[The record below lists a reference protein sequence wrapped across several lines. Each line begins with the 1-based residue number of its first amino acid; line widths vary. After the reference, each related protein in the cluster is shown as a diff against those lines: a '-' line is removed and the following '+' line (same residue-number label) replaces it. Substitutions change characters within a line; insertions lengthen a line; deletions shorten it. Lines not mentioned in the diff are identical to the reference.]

1 MCVSTC
7 VRCAKRRHCAA
18 SVTRD
23 KLRDMGEEQLPPG
36 AYESV
41 ITQQLLHLLKQL
53 PDPATSSRP
62 IEPADLPDRLALLV
76 NGLVRRA
83 LADFS
88 DEERASAGPEIV
100 RAITQ
105 LLMQHS
111 PAIVGDDLLITP
123 PALLRSIG
131 RPMPDGTWNH
141 APSPL
146 TPLLDT
152 TLLTGARGEPTLLAQ
167 LTSEIPSAD
176 SIDVLVAFIRQT
188 GIRPLLGQ
196 LREHVAAGR
205 RLRILTTTYTGSTE
219 RRALDLL
226 NELGAEIK
234 VSYDQTSTR
243 LHAKSWLFNR
253 LSGLSTAYV
262 GSSNLTY
269 QAQVT
274 GLEWNLRLSAA
285 RNPDSVGKLSAVF
298 DSYWTGGD
306 FVPYDPHEFD
316 ERTHRFDDRTSTR
329 LVGFDIAPHPF
340 QRRMLEQLQLSR
352 ENGHHRNLVVSATG
366 TGKTVLSAFDYKS
379 LRQSLASNRLLF
391 VAHRQEILQQSMDTF
406 RQILRD
412 PSFGELW
419 VGGHRPRD
427 FNHVFASIQSLST
440 SGIATIAE
448 DHFDVVIVDEF
459 HHAAAESYRN
469 LLKRVRPRELLGL
482 TATPERMD
490 GQSIL
495 HWFDDR
501 IAVELRLWDAIDQHR
516 LVPFI
521 YYGVDDGSDLR
532 SVPRRGR
539 EYEPEALGQAFTQ
552 DGRWARRVLQ
562 EVERLIPDIEAMK
575 ALGFCASVS
584 HAEFTAKAFTDAGI
598 PSAVLSGAVSPDSR
612 REVLG
617 DLRAG
622 RLRAIF
628 SVDVLSEGVDLPEVN
643 TILLMRPT
651 QSATVFLQQLGRGLR
666 RDPGKDSCFVLD
678 FIGAQ
683 ADDFRFDLRYR
694 ALIGGGRSELA
705 KAVETGFPYLPA
717 GCQLQLDPLPASRVL
732 DSLRRAIPSS
742 QRQQA
747 EELKRLSVDTDPS
760 LPEFLH
766 QTGLELEDVY
776 RADRSWMTLRE
787 EADLPVPKGGPRLT
801 QFRRAIARLLHVDD
815 ELRAKTYAE
824 WAARETP
831 PEPRSEV
838 ETRLL
843 RMLVAGLTRSVD
855 SAKDPDLSRATELVW
870 SDARSRA
877 DLLDLMT
884 CLMDRVAFRGFP
896 VTPLTTDPSSPLRVH
911 ARYTRDEILCAIGSK
926 PESVRPPSWQSG
938 VWFERHSN
946 TDLLAFT
953 LDKSSGSFS
962 PSTRYRDYALNES
975 LIHWESQSATR
986 ALSETGQRYINHASM
1001 GSSVLLFARP
1011 TVHDRAFWFLGP
1023 ATYVSHEGERPM
1035 AITWRL
1041 DTPLPEDLFG
1051 AMAAAVA

>member
-1 MCVSTC
+1 MSRDSYRTSP
-7 VRCAKRRHCAA
+7 A
-18 SVTRD
+18 RD
-23 KLRDMGEEQLPPG
+23 KLRDMGEEVLRPG

-41 ITQQLLHLLKQL
+41 ITQHLLHRLNEL
-53 PDPATSSRP
+53 PEPATRSRP
-62 IEPADLPDRLALLV
+62 IDPADLPDRLALLV
-76 NGLVRRA
+76 NELLRRA

-88 DEERASAGPEIV
+88 DEERAQAGAEIV

-111 PAIVGDDLLITP
+111 PAVDADDLLESP

-131 RPMPDGTWNH
+131 RLMPDGQWAH

-167 LTSEIPSAD
+167 LTSEIPTAD
-176 SIDVLVAFIRQT
+176 SINVLVAFIRQT

-196 LREHVAAGR
+196 LREHIAAGR
-205 RLRILTTTYTGSTE
+205 RLRVLTTTYTGSTE

-226 NELGAEIK
+226 ADQGAEIK
-234 VSYDQTSTR
+234 VSYDETSTR

-253 LSGLSTAYV
+253 TAGLSTAYV

-285 RNPDSVGKLSAVF
+285 RNPESVAKLAAVF
-298 DSYWTGGD
+298 ESYWTGGD
-306 FVPYDPHEFD
+306 FVPYDPDEFE
-316 ERTHRFDDRTSTR
+316 ERTRRPDDQTSTR
-329 LVGFDIAPHPF
+329 LVSFDIAPHPF

-352 ENGHHRNLVVSATG
+352 QNGRHRNLVVSATG

-379 LRQSLASNRLLF
+379 LRQSLGSSRLLF

-406 RQILRD
+406 RQVLRD

-427 FNHVFASIQSLST
+427 FNHVFASIQSISA
-440 SGIATIAE
+440 SGLAAI
-448 DHFDVVIVDEF
+448 DDGYFDVVIVDEF
-459 HHAAAESYRN
+459 HHAAAESYRS
-469 LLKRVRPRELLGL
+469 LLERVEPSELLGL

-501 IAVELRLWDAIDQHR
+501 IAVELRLWDAIEQQR
-516 LVPFI
+516 LIPFI

-539 EYEPEALGQAFTQ
+539 EYDPEALGQAFID
-552 DGRWARRVLQ
+552 DGRWATRVLQ
-562 EVERLIPDIEAMK
+562 EVERLVPDLESMK

-584 HAEFTAKAFTDAGI
+584 HAEFTAKAFTDAGM
-598 PSAVLSGAVSPDSR
+598 PSAVLSGAVRADER
-612 REVLG
+612 RQVLN
-617 DLRAG
+617 DLRTG
-622 RLRAIF
+622 RIRAIF

-643 TILLMRPT
+643 TIFLMRPT

-666 RDPGKDSCFVLD
+666 RDLGKDSCLVLD

-683 ADDFRFDLRYR
+683 VDDFRFDLRYR
-694 ALIGGGRSELA
+694 ALLGGDRSELV
-705 KAVETGFPYLPA
+705 KAVEAGFPYLPA
-717 GCQLQLDPLPASRVL
+717 GCQLHLDPLPASRVL
-732 DSLRRAIPSS
+732 NSLRRAIPSS

-747 EELKRLSVDTDPS
+747 EELKRLSVHKVPS
-760 LPEFLH
+760 LSEFLEE
-766 QTGLELEDVY
+766 TRLDLDDVY
-776 RADRSWMTLRE
+776 RTDRSWMTLRDM
-787 EADLPVPKGGPRLT
+787 AGLPVPAGGPHLT
-801 QFRRAIARLLHVDD
+801 QFRRALARLLHVDD
-815 ELRAKTYAE
+815 ELRANTYAE
-824 WAARETP
+824 WARDEAP
-831 PEPRSEV
+831 PEPESEV
-838 ETRLL
+838 ERRLL
-843 RMLVAGLTRSVD
+843 RMLVAGLTRSLD
-855 SAKDPDLSRATELVW
+855 AAKGLNLSDATAMVW
-870 SDARSRA
+870 SDARIRA
-877 DLLDLMT
+877 DLLELMT
-884 CLMDRVAFRGFP
+884 CLAQRVAFRGFP
-896 VTPLTTDPSSPLRVH
+896 VIPLSTDLSCPLRVH
-911 ARYTRDEILCAIGSK
+911 ARYTRNEMLCSIGNK
-926 PESVRPPSWQSG
+926 PTSVQPAPWREG
-938 VWFERHSN
+938 AHFEAAAQ
-946 TDLLAFT
+946 TDVFAFT

-962 PSTRYRDYALNES
+962 PSTRYRDYAISES
-975 LIHWESQSATR
+975 LIHWESQGRTR
-986 ALSETGQRYINHASM
+986 PTSDTGRRYINHASM

-1023 ATYVSHEGERPM
+1023 ATYVSHESERPM

-1041 DTPLPEDLFG
+1041 STPLPEDLFG

>member
-1 MCVSTC
+1 
-7 VRCAKRRHCAA
+7 
-18 SVTRD
+18 
-23 KLRDMGEEQLPPG
+23 MGEEQLPPG

-53 PDPATSSRP
+53 PEPAISSRR
-62 IEPADLPDRLALLV
+62 IDPADLPDRLALLV
-76 NGLVRRA
+76 SNLVRRA

-88 DEERASAGPEIV
+88 DEDRASAGPEIV
-100 RAITQ
+100 QAITQ

-111 PAIVGDDLLITP
+111 PAVVGDDLLVSP
-123 PALLRSIG
+123 PALLRSVG

-141 APSPL
+141 ASSPL

-253 LSGLSTAYV
+253 ASGLSTAYV

-285 RNPDSVGKLSAVF
+285 RNPDAVGKLSAVF

-306 FVPYDPHEFD
+306 FVPYQPHEFD
-316 ERTHRFDDRTSTR
+316 ERTHRVDDRASTR

-366 TGKTVLSAFDYKS
+366 TGKTVLSAFDYKG
-379 LRQSLASNRLLF
+379 LRQSLASSRLLF
-391 VAHRQEILQQSMDTF
+391 VAHRQEILQQSMETF
-406 RQILRD
+406 RHVLRD

-419 VGGHRPRD
+419 VGGRRPQD
-427 FNHVFASIQSLST
+427 FNHVFASIQSLSA
-440 SGIATIAE
+440 SGIPTIAE

-469 LLKRVRPRELLGL
+469 LLERVRPNELLGL

-501 IAVELRLWDAIDQHR
+501 IAVELRLWDAIDQQR

-562 EVERLIPDIEAMK
+562 EVERLIPDTDGMK

-598 PSAVLSGAVSPDSR
+598 PSAALSGAIPAESR
-612 REVLG
+612 RAVLD

-643 TILLMRPT
+643 TIFLMRPT

-705 KAVETGFPYLPA
+705 RAVEMGFPYLPA

-747 EELKRLSVDTDPS
+747 DELRRLSVEKEPS
-760 LPEFLH
+760 LSEFLH

-776 RADRSWMTLRE
+776 RTDRSWMTLRE
-787 EADLPVPKGGPRLT
+787 AAELSVPAGGPHLA
-801 QFRRAIARLLHVDD
+801 QFRSAVARLLHVDD

-824 WAARETP
+824 WAAHHTP
-831 PEPRSEV
+831 PEPKTEAER
-838 ETRLL
+838 RLL
-843 RMLVAGLTRSVD
+843 RMLVAGLTRSLD
-855 SAKDPDLSRATELVW
+855 SARKLNLSQATELVW

-877 DLLDLMT
+877 DLRDLMS
-884 CLMDRVAFRGFP
+884 CLMERVAFRGFP
-896 VTPLTTDPSSPLRVH
+896 VTPLSTDPNSPLRVH
-911 ARYTRDEILCAIGSK
+911 AKYTRDEILCAIGSK

-938 VWFERHSN
+938 VWFERLSR

-962 PSTRYRDYALNES
+962 PSTRYRDYALSES
-975 LIHWESQSATR
+975 LIHWESQGVTR
-986 ALSETGQRYINHASM
+986 AQSETGQRYINHASM
-1001 GSSVLLFARP
+1001 GSAVYLFARP

-1023 ATYVSHEGERPM
+1023 ANYVSHEGERPM
-1035 AITWRL
+1035 AITWQL
-1041 DTPLPEDLFG
+1041 GTPLPEDLFG

>member
-1 MCVSTC
+1 M
-7 VRCAKRRHCAA
+7 
-18 SVTRD
+18 
-23 KLRDMGEEQLPPG
+23 
-36 AYESV
+36 
-41 ITQQLLHLLKQL
+41 
-53 PDPATSSRP
+53 
-62 IEPADLPDRLALLV
+62 LV
-76 NGLVRRA
+76 NDLVRRA

-88 DEERASAGPEIV
+88 DEERVSAAPQV
-100 RAITQ
+100 VQAITQ

-111 PAIVGDDLLITP
+111 PAIDSDDLLVSP
-123 PALLRSIG
+123 PALLRSVG
-131 RPMPDGTWNH
+131 RLTPDGQWNH
-141 APSPL
+141 PQAPL

-167 LTSEIPSAD
+167 LVSEIPSAD
-176 SIDVLVAFIRQT
+176 SVDVLVAFIRRT

-205 RLRILTTTYTGSTE
+205 RLRVLTTTYTGSTE

-226 NELGAEIK
+226 ADLGAEIK

-253 LSGLSTAYV
+253 ASGLSTAYV

-285 RNPDSVGKLSAVF
+285 RNPDSVDKLAAVF
-298 DSYWTGGD
+298 ESYWTGGD
-306 FVPYDPHEFD
+306 FVAYDPDEFE
-316 ERTHRFDDRTSTR
+316 ERTRRIADQTSTR
-329 LVGFDIAPHPF
+329 LVTFEIAPHPF

-352 ENGHHRNLVVSATG
+352 ESGHHRNLVVAATG

-379 LRQSLASNRLLF
+379 LRQSLSSSRLLF

-406 RQILRD
+406 RQVLRD
-412 PSFGELW
+412 PTFGELW

-427 FNHVFASIQSLST
+427 FNHVFASIQSINASSLE
-440 SGIATIAE
+440 GLDH
-448 DHFDVVIVDEF
+448 DHFDVVVVDEF
-459 HHAAAESYRN
+459 HHAAAESYQN
-469 LLKRVRPRELLGL
+469 LLDRVSPGELLGL
-482 TATPERMD
+482 TATPERAD

-495 HWFDDR
+495 HWFDNR
-501 IAVELRLWDAIDQHR
+501 IAVELRLWDALDQQR

-539 EYEPEALGQAFTQ
+539 EYEPEALGQAFIG
-552 DGRWARRVLQ
+552 DGRWARQVLQ
-562 EVERLIPDIEAMK
+562 EVERLVPDLESMK

-598 PSAVLSGAVSPDSR
+598 PSAVLSGAVRADER
-612 REVLG
+612 REVLN
-617 DLRAG
+617 DLRTG
-622 RLRAIF
+622 RIRAIF

-643 TILLMRPT
+643 TIFLMRPT

-666 RDPGKDSCFVLD
+666 RDLGKDSCVVLD

-683 ADDFRFDLRYR
+683 VDDFRFDLRYR
-694 ALIGGGRSELA
+694 ALLGGARSDLV

-732 DSLRRAIPSS
+732 NSLQRAIPSS

-747 EELKRLSVDTDPS
+747 EELKRLAVDKAPS
-760 LPEFLH
+760 LSEFLEE
-766 QTGLELEDVY
+766 TCLDLDDVY
-776 RADRSWMTLRE
+776 RTDRSWTTLRE
-787 EADLPVPKGGPRLT
+787 MAGLPVPPGGPQLT
-801 QFRRAIARLLHVDD
+801 QFRRAVARLLHVDD
-815 ELRAKTYAE
+815 ELRAQTYAE
-824 WAARETP
+824 WARSDAP
-831 PEPRSEV
+831 PDPRSEV
-838 ETRLL
+838 EQRLL

-855 SAKDPDLSRATELVW
+855 AAKGLDLSKATALVW
-870 SDARSRA
+870 SDARTRA
-877 DLLDLMT
+877 DLLELMT
-884 CLMDRVAFRGFP
+884 CLRERVAFRGFP
-896 VTPLTTDPSSPLRVH
+896 VIPLSTDPSSPLRVH
-911 ARYTRDEILCAIGSK
+911 AKYTRDEILCAIGSK
-926 PESVRPPSWQSG
+926 PESVRPSSWQSG
-938 VWFERHSN
+938 VWFERPAKA
-946 TDLLAFT
+946 DLLAFT
-953 LDKSSGSFS
+953 LDKSAGSFS
-962 PSTRYRDYALNES
+962 PTTRYRDFALNES
-975 LIHWESQSATR
+975 LIHWESQSVTR
-986 ALSETGQRYINHASM
+986 AQGETGQRYINHASM
-1001 GSSVLLFARP
+1001 GTSVLFFARP

-1041 DTPLPEDLFG
+1041 STPLPEDLYG